1 MDIPHIY
8 DIYPRTNW
16 RTSQGPGMEN
26 VDAIYLS
33 QRGVEIGTQ
42 HRGQR
47 TGTDDKQIP
56 ALSMPGRAD
65 NGTASS
71 TLLLH

>member
-1 MDIPHIY
+1 MDIPNIY

-16 RTSQGPGMEN
+16 RTSQGPSMEN

-33 QRGVEIGTQ
+33 QRRVEIVTQ
-42 HRGQR
+42 HWGQQ
-47 TGTDDKQIP
+47 TGTEDKQIP
-56 ALSMPGRAD
+56 APSLPGSAD